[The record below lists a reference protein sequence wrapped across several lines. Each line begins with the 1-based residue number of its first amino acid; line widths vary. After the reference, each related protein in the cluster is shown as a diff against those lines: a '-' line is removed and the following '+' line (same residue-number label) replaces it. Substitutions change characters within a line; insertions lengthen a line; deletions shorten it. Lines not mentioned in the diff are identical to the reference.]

1 MGHAA
6 ERTQA
11 ATARSQALAVP
22 ASVSHEFAQDVVA
35 LALVA
40 IAASSLLWR
49 MARSVRGFLAAGRP
63 GIPGDPTAADSGG
76 GNAAWS
82 GGCGGGCS
90 GCSSNAARA
99 AAPATS
105 IVSITGLTPQKIDSE
120 PQRSH
125 YSMQ

>member
-1 MGHAA
+1 MGHTA

-11 ATARSQALAVP
+11 ATAHSQAFAVP

-63 GIPGDPTAADSGG
+63 GIPGDPTAAGSGG
-76 GNAAWS
+76 GIGAWS

-90 GCSSNAARA
+90 GCSSNAVRA
-99 AAPATS
+99 AAPTTS

-120 PQRSH
+120 PHRSH
-125 YSMQ
+125 YSTQ